1 MNLSPE
7 LQREIEQISISQGI
21 SPEQFILET
30 LIEKISSLKQQSVS
44 SITISTEYTQQ
55 NPHLQNKDG
64 ILVIETATL
73 DQINFNDLIDQLRA
87 ERDQEQLCL

>member
-7 LQREIEQISISQGI
+7 LQREIEQISTSLGI

-30 LIEKISSLKQQSVS
+30 LIDKISSLKQQSVS

-87 ERDQEQLCL
+87 ERD

>member
-7 LQREIEQISISQGI
+7 LQQEIEQISISLGI

-30 LIEKISSLKQQSVS
+30 LIDKISSLKQQSVS

-73 DQINFNDLIDQLRA
+73 DQINFDEILEEIHKIL
-87 ERDQEQLCL
+87 

>member
-7 LQREIEQISISQGI
+7 LQQEIEQISTSLGI

-73 DQINFNDLIDQLRA
+73 DQINFDEIIEEIHKIL
-87 ERDQEQLCL
+87 

>member
-7 LQREIEQISISQGI
+7 LQQEIEQISTSLGI

-30 LIEKISSLKQQSVS
+30 LIDKISSLKQQSVS

-55 NPHLQNKDG
+55 NSHLQNKDG

-73 DQINFNDLIDQLRA
+73 DQINFDEILEEIHKIL
-87 ERDQEQLCL
+87 